1 MFSSTPSRNVFL
13 YPLMRMHA
21 QSLSHVS
28 LFATTRTVAHQDP
41 LSIEFSSQEY
51 WSGFPTPG
59 DLSDP
64 GIKPMFP
71 VSCIGMGTLY
81 HCATWKAHSH
91 NTWDIAKVAWSS
103 GLRQAECTAETQ
115 ICLGVSGEQMG
126 PELPKIESFLREMQS
141 GNRTF
146 ITRVGITKH
155 GGMSQSQPPMDLCLV
170 PRDRNGC
177 E

>member
-1 MFSSTPSRNVFL
+1 M
-13 YPLMRMHA
+13 
-21 QSLSHVS
+21 
-28 LFATTRTVAHQDP
+28 
-41 LSIEFSSQEY
+41 
-51 WSGFPTPG
+51 
-59 DLSDP
+59 
-64 GIKPMFP
+64 
-71 VSCIGMGTLY
+71 
-81 HCATWKAHSH
+81 
-91 NTWDIAKVAWSS
+91 WSS

-126 PELPKIESFLREMQS
+126 PELPKLELFQKKKKELFLREMRS

-146 ITRVGITKH
+146 ITRAGITKH